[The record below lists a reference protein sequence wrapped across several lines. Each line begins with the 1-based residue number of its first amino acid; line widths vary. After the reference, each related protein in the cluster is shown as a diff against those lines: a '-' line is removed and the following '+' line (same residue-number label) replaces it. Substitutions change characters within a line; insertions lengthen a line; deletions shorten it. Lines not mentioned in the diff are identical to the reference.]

1 MKPKNNK
8 SLALVLQIIF
18 SKCWSFINIFVCI
31 QHFCLCPSHFLIF
44 HLAAKSGTKVFV
56 WVRSQR
62 TQGGI
67 FPITWP
73 AVWWG
78 RAPALSSPGGSSQ
91 STGAGGARSPGSR
104 SPGRELGPQQRGHS
118 DSGQWWTVPRP
129 LNQWYQNVFKER
141 ATFKMHKWTYIE
153 EIHLASSWN
162 TNRHSSFYVF

>member
-18 SKCWSFINIFVCI
+18 SKCWSQINIFVCI

-44 HLAAKSGTKVFV
+44 HLAAKSGTKVCV

-62 TQGGI
+62 TQGI

-78 RAPALSSPGGSSQ
+78 QAPALSSPGGSSQ

-104 SPGRELGPQQRGHS
+104 SPGSWGHS
-118 DSGQWWTVPRP
+118 RGDTV
-129 LNQWYQNVFKER
+129 
-141 ATFKMHKWTYIE
+141 T
-153 EIHLASSWN
+153 LASGGLYPGPWISD
-162 TNRHSSFYVF
+162 TRMCLKKEQLLKCTSEHT

>member
-18 SKCWSFINIFVCI
+18 SKCWSQINIFVCI

-44 HLAAKSGTKVFV
+44 HLAAKFRTRVCV
-56 WVRSQR
+56 RVRSQC
-62 TQGGI
+62 TQDI
-67 FPITWP
+67 FPIAWP

-78 RAPALSSPGGSSQ
+78 QAPALSSPGGSSQ

-104 SPGRELGPQQRGHS
+104 SPGRELGPQQRGR
-118 DSGQWWTVPRP
+118 WTVPRP

-162 TNRHSSFYVF
+162 TNRHSSFYIF